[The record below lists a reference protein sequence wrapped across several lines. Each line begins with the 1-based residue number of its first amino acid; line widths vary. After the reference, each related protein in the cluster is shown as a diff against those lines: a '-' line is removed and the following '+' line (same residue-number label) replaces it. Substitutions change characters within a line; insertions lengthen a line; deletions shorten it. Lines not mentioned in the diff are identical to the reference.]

1 MSSQRRNKMRKFRF
15 IIGKALARQWR
26 ALRGRRGSVRD
37 AGFSAEEKLVIQP
50 LPIALRLDISLP
62 VGRKGGVP
70 ASQMVWMT
78 TAEEGRP
85 KEALGVL
92 LLSN

>member
-1 MSSQRRNKMRKFRF
+1 MSSQRENKLRKFRL

-26 ALRGRRGSVRD
+26 VLKGRGGSVRET
-37 AGFSAEEKLVIQP
+37 GFSAEEKLVIQP
-50 LPIALRLDISLP
+50 LPVALRLDISLP
-62 VGRKGGVP
+62 VGSKGGVP
-70 ASQMVWMT
+70 ASQLVWMT

-85 KEALGVL
+85 KKALGVL

>member
-1 MSSQRRNKMRKFRF
+1 MSSQRKNKMRKIRL

-26 ALRGRRGSVRD
+26 ALSGRRGGVWD
-37 AGFSAEEKLVIQP
+37 AGFPAADKLVIQP

-62 VGRKGGVP
+62 VGGKGGVP
-70 ASQMVWMT
+70 ASQLVWMT
-78 TAEEGRP
+78 AAEEGRP
-85 KEALGVL
+85 KKALGVL